1 VPKWK
6 TISLSAPME
15 EVEEL
20 DRLAERVGWS
30 RSLLLRF
37 AARWLLRQVREG
49 KVRLEDW
56 ETSVKRPRL
65 P

>member
-1 VPKWK
+1 
-6 TISLSAPME
+6 ME

-56 ETSVKRPRL
+56 ETSVKRTRL